1 MDKKIIKNNIFDYLQ
16 TKNLDNYSEKERVR
30 IKKLSKIR
38 LFIIYSLKIQVIIRE
53 RKSTYK
59 KIYKKIRFF
68 DYLRTKN

>member
-59 KIYKKIRFF
+59 KFIKNKIF